1 MHTIE
6 QCQTK
11 INGIKIL
18 VDQINR
24 LSEDPTTKALCES
37 ASEMCE
43 QLLREKIGQSQ
54 VFLQE

>member
-1 MHTIE
+1 MHTFE

-18 VDQINR
+18 VDRINK
-24 LSEDPTTKALCES
+24 LSNDPTTTALCES

-43 QLLREKIGQSQ
+43 QLLREKNVKSQ
-54 VFLQE
+54 TFLQE